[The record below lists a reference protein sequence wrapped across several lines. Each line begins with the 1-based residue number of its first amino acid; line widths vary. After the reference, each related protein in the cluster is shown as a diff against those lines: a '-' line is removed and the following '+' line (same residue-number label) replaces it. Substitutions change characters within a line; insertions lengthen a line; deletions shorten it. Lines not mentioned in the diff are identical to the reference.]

1 MMTLAL
7 RLGKTLDELAS
18 SMSMSELQ
26 MWLEYDAISP
36 IGDHR
41 SDIHAALISSV
52 VLNSQGVKATVADM
66 LPIWSSDEQV
76 EASNDDVSSFESF
89 LSNLAQ

>member
-1 MMTLAL
+1 
-7 RLGKTLDELAS
+7 
-18 SMSMSELQ
+18 MSELQ

-66 LPIWSSDEQV
+66 LPIWNSDERV
-76 EASNDDVSSFESF
+76 ETSNDDTSGLELF
-89 LSNLAQ
+89 LGNLAQ